1 MKKTDIKK
9 LTFLALMTAIVA
21 VLQFVG
27 AFKLGIFSVCPV
39 LIPIVLGAAICG
51 PLAGAWLG
59 LVFSVVVLLSGDAAA
74 FLAVDVLGTIL
85 TVILKGTLAGYVSGV
100 LYKLVSRRSVT
111 AGAITAAV
119 AAPVVNTGV
128 FLLGC
133 LVFFLDTVAKW
144 GESLGFASTG
154 AYMIFG
160 LAGANFLFEFGLN
173 MVLCPVIIRLIG
185 IRARSEKVKW

>member
-51 PLAGAWLG
+51 PMAGAWLG

-74 FLAVDVLGTIL
+74 FLAVDVFGTIL
-85 TVILKGTLAGYVSGV
+85 TVILKGTLAGLVSGL
-100 LYKLVSRRSVT
+100 LYKVISKRSVT
-111 AGAITAAV
+111 AGAITAAI

-133 LVFFLDTVAKW
+133 LVFFLDTVAAW
-144 GESLGFASTG
+144 GEALGFASTG

-185 IRARSEKVKW
+185 IRARSERVKW